1 MEQGIR
7 TDYNSKED
15 KRRNIQNTET
25 APNIKYKHDLHVVH
39 QLACIGCTI
48 IGLSCWNYN
57 KYDRVQ
63 RHCIKL
69 AYCLRNQHLPPEKH
83 PRITATP
90 WWDEVSNANI
100 LTSQACTPNSS
111 LIWFGHVY
119 CMVGR
124 ILKDIFCGEMA
135 AGKWITDRP
144 HLRLVNVCKRD
155 MRALDIDLESWA
167 CLEAD
172 HTRWRRTLNQR
183 LQSGEEKLMKAEADK
198 RARRK
203 KSSNPIRPETTH
215 ICDLWSSDRHVRSCL
230 DWRAIGCRY
239 VVTETPHG
247 PVTHFAWWL
256 RLQEST
262 PSITIPPATQGT
274 VTTTS
279 TGHYCHR
286 RCCSSRADNQI
297 D

>member
-69 AYCLRNQHLPPEKH
+69 AYCLRNQHFPPEKH

-135 AGKWITDRP
+135 AGKWITDRS

-155 MRALDIDLESWA
+155 IRALDIDMDVLGMPWSRPHKVETYPESKTP
-167 CLEAD
+167 
-172 HTRWRRTLNQR
+172 HRR
-183 LQSGEEKLMKAEADK
+183 GEADK
-198 RARRK
+198 GRGRQEGTQK
-203 KSSNPIRPETTH
+203 KEQQP
-215 ICDLWSSDRHVRSCL
+215 
-230 DWRAIGCRY
+230 Y
-239 VVTETPHG
+239 
-247 PVTHFAWWL
+247 
-256 RLQEST
+256 
-262 PSITIPPATQGT
+262 
-274 VTTTS
+274 
-279 TGHYCHR
+279 
-286 RCCSSRADNQI
+286 
-297 D
+297 